1 MPVHTDV
8 NAHMTRFV
16 LSMLVRPARKALI
29 KEIDH
34 YLVRRT
40 GMYHD
45 KADLLRCT

>member
-8 NAHMTRFV
+8 NSHMTRLV
-16 LSMLVRPARKALI
+16 LQVLVRPDRKALI

-40 GMYHD
+40 GVYHD
-45 KADLLRCT
+45 NADLLRCT